1 MASLFRNT
9 MTFSYG
15 AECICPL
22 IILVSTFLTEFPVL
36 LTLTIHYAWYTQMS
50 WCPNLKRQWH
60 LDFLLSLHPQL
71 SWGWILLFLRMC
83 SMLFIFC
90 DPSFIELHSDYVNYS
105 SAAIHNAQRLFSHIN
120 IRLRRK
126 PFQAVTVKPHFHHV
140 IVLAAVLNCRI
151 PACCSV
157 FLFCG
162 NHCINYWWVKSF
174 TVVLQK
180 SVITTIWCSRDEELW
195 KRCGKVREMP
205 EGMLMLTL
213 SAETASWQN
222 MIKGAY
228 GTEVISFILTE
239 CYRYVV

>member
-1 MASLFRNT
+1 M
-9 MTFSYG
+9 
-15 AECICPL
+15 
-22 IILVSTFLTEFPVL
+22 
-36 LTLTIHYAWYTQMS
+36 
-50 WCPNLKRQWH
+50 
-60 LDFLLSLHPQL
+60 
-71 SWGWILLFLRMC
+71 
-83 SMLFIFC
+83 
-90 DPSFIELHSDYVNYS
+90 
-105 SAAIHNAQRLFSHIN
+105 
-120 IRLRRK
+120 
-126 PFQAVTVKPHFHHV
+126 
-140 IVLAAVLNCRI
+140 
-151 PACCSV
+151 
-157 FLFCG
+157 
-162 NHCINYWWVKSF
+162 KSF